1 MNIAFMGSPE
11 VSKNIL
17 EYLIKNNSEK
27 SNLNIKLVVTR
38 EDKIRGR
45 GKKLEPTPVK
55 KLAEENG
62 IKVLTPKVIDD
73 KFIEEFKKYEIDL
86 ALVVAYGKI
95 LPKKMLDIPKYG
107 FINVHFS
114 LLPKY
119 RGASPVE
126 TAILNGNDVT
136 GVTIINMNEKM
147 DEGDIIFEKEFN
159 ILEDDQTLDV
169 FNKALDITNENILNV
184 IENIKNGKT
193 NPKKQDEKDVTYT
206 KKLTKDMSKLDFN
219 NPAKDIHNKV
229 RAFSMSIGTNAN
241 ISLNVKIWKTQI
253 VKKCE
258 EEFENIQKELAKK
271 YQTDIIELVAGTLIV
286 KGKKMFVKSNDDLIQ
301 ILVIQPENKTKMETS
316 TFLNGYLSKIKEEN
330 VKIL

>member
-55 KLAEENG
+55 KLAEENE

-73 KFIEEFKKYEIDL
+73 EFIEEFKKYEIDL

-95 LPKKMLDIPKYG
+95 LPKKILDLPKYG

-126 TAILNGNDVT
+126 TAILNGDDVT

-159 ILEDDQTLDV
+159 ILENDQTLDV

-193 NPKKQDEKDVTYT
+193 NPKKQDEKDATYT

-219 NPAKDIHNKV
+219 KSAKDIHNKV
-229 RAFSMSIGTNAN
+229 RAFSMSVGTNAN

-271 YQTDIIELVAGTLIV
+271 YQTDIIELVAGMLIV
-286 KGKKMFVKSNDDLIQ
+286 KGKKMFVKSADDLIQ
-301 ILVIQPENKTKMETS
+301 ILMIQPENKTKMETS

>member
-45 GKKLEPTPVK
+45 GKKLEPTLVK

-73 KFIEEFKKYEIDL
+73 EFIEEFKKYEIDL

-95 LPKKMLDIPKYG
+95 LPKKILDLPKYG

-126 TAILNGNDVT
+126 TAILNGDDVT

-159 ILEDDQTLDV
+159 ILENDQTLDV

-193 NPKKQDEKDVTYT
+193 NPKKQDEKDATYT

-219 NPAKDIHNKV
+219 KSAKDIHNKV

-271 YQTDIIELVAGTLIV
+271 YQTDIIDLVAGTLIV
-286 KGKKMFVKSNDDLIQ
+286 KGKKMFVKSADDLIQ
-301 ILVIQPENKTKMETS
+301 ILMIQPENKTKMETS

>member
-95 LPKKMLDIPKYG
+95 LPKKMLDLPKYG

-126 TAILNGNDVT
+126 TAILNGDDVT

-159 ILEDDQTLDV
+159 ILENDQTLDV

-193 NPKKQDEKDVTYT
+193 NPKKQDEKDATYT

-219 NPAKDIHNKV
+219 KSAKDIHNKV
-229 RAFSMSIGTNAN
+229 RAFSMSVGTNAN
-241 ISLNVKIWKTQI
+241 IFLNVKIWKTQI

-286 KGKKMFVKSNDDLIQ
+286 KGKKMFVKSTDDLIQ

>member
-55 KLAEENG
+55 KLAEENE

-73 KFIEEFKKYEIDL
+73 EFIEEFKKYEIDL

-95 LPKKMLDIPKYG
+95 LPKKILDLPKYG

-126 TAILNGNDVT
+126 TAILNGDDVT

-159 ILEDDQTLDV
+159 ILENDQTLDV

-184 IENIKNGKT
+184 IENIKNGKI
-193 NPKKQDEKDVTYT
+193 NPKKQDEKDATYT

-219 NPAKDIHNKV
+219 KSAKDIHNKV
-229 RAFSMSIGTNAN
+229 RAFSMSVGTNAN

-286 KGKKMFVKSNDDLIQ
+286 KGKEMFVKSNDDLIQ

>member
-73 KFIEEFKKYEIDL
+73 EFIEEFKKYEIDL

-95 LPKKMLDIPKYG
+95 LPKKILDLPKYG

-126 TAILNGNDVT
+126 TAILNGDDVT

-159 ILEDDQTLDV
+159 ILENDQTLDV

-193 NPKKQDEKDVTYT
+193 NPKKQDEKDATYT

-271 YQTDIIELVAGTLIV
+271 YQTDIIDLVAGTLIV
-286 KGKKMFVKSNDDLIQ
+286 KGKKMFVKSTDDLIQ
-301 ILVIQPENKTKMETS
+301 ILWIQPENKTKMETS

>member
-55 KLAEENG
+55 KLAEENE
-62 IKVLTPKVIDD
+62 IKVLTPKVIDYE
-73 KFIEEFKKYEIDL
+73 FIEEFKKYEIDL

-95 LPKKMLDIPKYG
+95 LPKKILDLPKYG

-126 TAILNGNDVT
+126 TAILNGDDVT

-159 ILEDDQTLDV
+159 ILENDQTLDV

-193 NPKKQDEKDVTYT
+193 NPKKQDEKDATYT

-286 KGKKMFVKSNDDLIQ
+286 KGKKMFVKSADDLIQ
-301 ILVIQPENKTKMETS
+301 ILMIQPENKTKMETS